1 MLSWRLNI
9 SYIFTVSKDIS
20 RDELTS
26 YASAEHTYERHEMI
40 KIIFPSIDA
49 SAEHLYEQHQ
59 KKIDNLRLSQL
70 MMYDAEFCWTRT
82 Q

>member
-1 MLSWRLNI
+1 MPWGLDISDVFTFSKNI
-9 SYIFTVSKDIS
+9 SKDE
-20 RDELTS
+20 RTS

-70 MMYDAEFCWTRT
+70 MMYDAAFCWTRT